1 MPGGLSLQ
9 ARIEGRVAALIP
21 AAGSGQR
28 MGGDVP
34 KPYLSLGGREIL
46 ARTLEVFETCAA
58 VHEVWVIASADQRA
72 RCQRDIVERYGFG
85 KVRGVAMG
93 GDERQASVWRGMQC
107 LGPEVEW
114 VVIHDGV
121 RPFVDHALIEA
132 VLAAALKHGAA
143 IAATP
148 LHDTLK
154 RVSPQGL
161 VEATV
166 PRERLWRVQTPQAFR
181 RQLLQQAFEHAWR
194 RQLIAT
200 DEAGLIEA
208 YGRAVCVAPGSEHNI
223 KITRPDDLA
232 MCERWLSGR

>member
-1 MPGGLSLQ
+1 MQ

-28 MGGDVP
+28 MGGGVP
-34 KPYLSLGGREIL
+34 KPYLPLGGREIL

-72 RCQRDIVERYGFG
+72 RCQRDIVERYDFG
-85 KVRGVAMG
+85 KVRGVTPG
-93 GDERQASVWRGMQC
+93 GDERQASVWRGLQC
-107 LGPEVEW
+107 LGPEVDW

-121 RPFVDHALIEA
+121 RPFVDHDLIEA
-132 VLAAALKHGAA
+132 VLAIAAQHGAA

-154 RVSPQGL
+154 RVSSQGL

-181 RQLLQQAFEHAWR
+181 RQVLQQAFEHAWR

-200 DEAGLIEA
+200 DEAALVEA
-208 YGRAVCVAPGSEHNI
+208 YGHAVGVAPGSERNI
-223 KITRPDDLA
+223 KMTTPDDLA
-232 MCERWLSGR
+232 MGERLLIGR